1 MRDRAGDLA
10 DADGVDARHLLVGL
24 SHESLRRLLA
34 EATIGPGPGDQPQA
48 RTALQLVGDMPQPA
62 QDLLVAVVFFHV
74 PVLQAHAEEHRGQAT
89 EEWQAGYGGLAECHG
104 EGNEKETGCEP
115 HASGCRAPDRGD
127 HAEGEQHHCGARA
140 RDRVRNPRWDEAAHP
155 QKPPGCPDRCEQHA
169 EHAVRIG
176 LMPRLPQQP
185 RDEQC
190 ERIGEHDLAHEVEP
204 LRHTQQM
211 PFEGDGRHHQQ
222 AQQRDHARLSPGK
235 GITGEPRVLHHQ
247 AGGCDIEHDHEQLPR
262 ERGGL
267 RATADGHAEQVGNRL
282 RPRDEGRV

>member
-1 MRDRAGDLA
+1 
-10 DADGVDARHLLVGL
+10 
-24 SHESLRRLLA
+24 
-34 EATIGPGPGDQPQA
+34 
-48 RTALQLVGDMPQPA
+48 
-62 QDLLVAVVFFHV
+62 
-74 PVLQAHAEEHRGQAT
+74 
-89 EEWQAGYGGLAECHG
+89 
-104 EGNEKETGCEP
+104 
-115 HASGCRAPDRGD
+115 
-127 HAEGEQHHCGARA
+127 
-140 RDRVRNPRWDEAAHP
+140 
-155 QKPPGCPDRCEQHA
+155 
-169 EHAVRIG
+169 
-176 LMPRLPQQP
+176 MPRLPQQP

-204 LRHTQQM
+204 LRHTQQV

-235 GITGEPRVLHHQ
+235 GVAGEPRVVHHQ